1 MSKVST
7 IQKRVEEKQE
17 DRFVINDDA
26 KADWAL
32 EKLRDLKGAK
42 KKKEE
47 LAEKRK
53 MMIDSWLEEESSKLD
68 NEIEF
73 FEGLLT
79 EYAMKLKEENKD
91 LKTHSLPFGKL
102 KFRKQNPKWNYDEE
116 KLLRFLKITGIDA
129 IKVKEQIDKQAL
141 KNIVKV
147 VGNKAIHPETGEI
160 IEGVEIEERE
170 EKFSI
175 DV

>member
-1 MSKVST
+1 MSEIKER
-7 IQKRVEEKQE
+7 IEESQE
-17 DRFVINDDA
+17 RFIITDDA

-32 EKLRDLKGAK
+32 EKLRELKGLK
-42 KKKEE
+42 REKEE

-53 MMIDSWLEEESSKLD
+53 IMIDSWLEEESSKVD
-68 NEIEF
+68 NDIEF

-79 EYAMKLKEENKD
+79 EYAMKLKEKNKD

-102 KFRKQNPKWNYDEE
+102 KFRKQNAKWNYDEE
-116 KLLRFLKITGIDA
+116 KLLKFLKVVGIDA

-141 KNIVKV
+141 KNMVKV
-147 VGNKAIHPETGEI
+147 VGNKVIHPETGEI
-160 IEGVEIEERE
+160 IEGVEIEERD
-170 EKFSI
+170 EKFTI